1 MLPGWLHHYLVE
13 KKFCDWGKI
22 NRHFR
27 DKFEYL
33 LDDDGIGSYTY
44 NRRSKIN
51 DKIRMGLYLLL
62 TEENIH
68 TEDEQRI
75 INKLVRIRR
84 DQRRHYMNVEDVKTL
99 LKVMAR
105 SQADKKYKTWLI
117 QEVYRVTEVYFLQ
130 HLQWITSDKRKR
142 ESKSNS
148 ENETIKIIKDGM
160 DFLSNIRNLNCHY
173 NPEGSLSPFQNN
185 NEKKRFRDLCEKTL
199 RYLITLVHPNN
210 VEEIVSTENF
220 TVF

>member
-1 MLPGWLHHYLVE
+1 M
-13 KKFCDWGKI
+13 
-22 NRHFR
+22 
-27 DKFEYL
+27 FEYL